1 MPNLCSYDKE
11 GRKRQVGNWESQDFR
26 WTGCSL
32 WLRPDFCLQ
41 AQQQISEYHNCKK
54 DEREASGASL
64 PCEEG
69 EGGAVRASRGQMA
82 GKLAYHDLERPPLR
96 FLLNFNFHEG
106 SVN

>member
-11 GRKRQVGNWESQDFR
+11 GRKRQVGTGKVKIPGGQAVVCGCVQTFVYKHNSESQSIIIAR
-26 WTGCSL
+26 KT
-32 WLRPDFCLQ
+32 
-41 AQQQISEYHNCKK
+41 
-54 DEREASGASL
+54 REASGASL

-82 GKLAYHDLERPPLR
+82 GELAYHDLERPPLR